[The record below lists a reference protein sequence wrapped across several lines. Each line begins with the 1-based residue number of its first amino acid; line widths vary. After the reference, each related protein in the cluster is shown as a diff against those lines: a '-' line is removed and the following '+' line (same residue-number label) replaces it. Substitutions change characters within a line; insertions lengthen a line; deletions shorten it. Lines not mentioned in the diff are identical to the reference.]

1 MSQEEGREMPTFVT
15 VATTDELGLGGAK
28 QVHVDGKTLAYG

>member
-1 MSQEEGREMPTFVT
+1 MPTFVT

-28 QVHVDGKTLAYG
+28 QVQWTGRPSPCST